1 MEDIVEYIKKC
12 ITPSGKL
19 TLKDEFFFEF
29 NKGALTKKYK
39 SMWFKNIFVEKV
51 LEWIWYDV
59 PFMYSVRKFKYKKD
73 LIDGVFVNK
82 TGHVFYMTW
91 SDQKVDITNDD
102 IVSIQ
107 PPDMLALYLL
117 MDKMDYIV
125 DLTIKYIK
133 YRWGL

>member
-1 MEDIVEYIKKC
+1 ME
-12 ITPSGKL
+12 
-19 TLKDEFFFEF
+19 F
-29 NKGALTKKYK
+29 
-39 SMWFKNIFVEKV
+39 
-51 LEWIWYDV
+51 
-59 PFMYSVRKFKYKKD
+59 
-73 LIDGVFVNK
+73 FVNK

-133 YRWGL
+133 HRWGL